1 MSGSLETKKDI
12 ARFFGNT
19 GLRVAPNAAD
29 GLLAELRSYQHH
41 DEKLRYMEKFVMLF
55 KEF

>member
-1 MSGSLETKKDI
+1 MSASLESKKDI
-12 ARFFGNT
+12 ARFFSLA

-29 GLLAELRSYQHH
+29 GLLAELRRYQHH
-41 DEKLRYMEKFVMLF
+41 DEKLRFMDKFVSLF